1 MEELEEIANTSTK
14 VPGLRKKVMVDV
26 DRLNSVVEQMST
38 SIPADILEAKE
49 VLKQKE
55 SILNQT
61 QLEANRIKDEA
72 IDQAEAI
79 TVAATQE
86 HAEKVDD
93 TEITRG
99 AETKAEEIHQNALQ
113 EAQQVMQDAQRRAY
127 KILEEADTEASVRRD
142 GADQYAREKLFDLE
156 ERLSEL
162 LGQVRRGIDSLGLE
176 VETSI
181 PSLDSRDRTKDRGRY

>member
-79 TVAATQE
+79 TVAASQE
-86 HAEKVDD
+86 HAEKVDE

-99 AETKAEEIHQNALQ
+99 AETKAEETHQKALQ
-113 EAQQVMQDAQRRAY
+113 EAQQVMKDAQRRAN
-127 KILEEADTEASVRRD
+127 KIQEEADTAASVRRD
-142 GADQYAREKLFDLE
+142 GADQYAREKLFDLSLIHISE
-156 ERLSEL
+156 TTRLGKISYA
-162 LGQVRRGIDSLGLE
+162 V
-176 VETSI
+176 
-181 PSLDSRDRTKDRGRY
+181 

>member
-61 QLEANRIKDEA
+61 QLEANRIKDAA

-79 TVAATQE
+79 TVAANQE
-86 HAEKVDD
+86 HAEKIDE

-181 PSLDSRDRTKDRGRY
+181 PS